1 MSASESSASPVVRRA
16 VTALDG
22 PPWRVAVL
30 VAAGTGAIALATW
43 LAGGTKTPMPQLIHV
58 VTVTTAITRGP
69 IAGGAAGAVAGLAL
83 GPLMPLDVT
92 TGEAQSLQGWVLR
105 LVVYVLVGVT
115 TGALSRAVRRAD
127 SNFRATVTRLPV
139 AVVVATS
146 SRPDGVVTYANDP
159 ATDLF
164 GAMIGRRVAEIFEA
178 RQARTPDGT
187 LFGSEQLPVTPRA
200 VIGGGVPARLDI
212 VDPAGHHRSI
222 QIRAFRAADGQVIAA
237 VEDLT
242 AEARFERSRR
252 HLVTLAGHHLRT
264 PLTPL
269 VGFSSLLAE
278 HAERTGDDTLR
289 QYSAVL
295 GRSAARLHALVDRLT
310 KLARLQPAMIQEYR
324 SVDVNMIVGV
334 VVGALDDRVQTGAL
348 PDGATAFV
356 VLDHVRAALEELVD
370 NALVHGRPPVRVEVR
385 LVSEHVEVVVSDA
398 GPGLPDSID
407 LDELFL
413 PFTGAG
419 ADPETEAPN
428 GQGLGLALALS
439 HCHATRAE
447 LDYDRRNGSFVVRLP
462 RDPGDLRA

>member
-1 MSASESSASPVVRRA
+1 VSGSESSPSPLVRRA
-16 VTALDG
+16 VTALGGD
-22 PPWRVAVL
+22 PWRVAVL
-30 VAAGTGAIALATW
+30 VGVATVAIGLVTW
-43 LAGGTKTPMPQLIHV
+43 LAGGTKTPVPQLVHL
-58 VTVTTAITRGP
+58 VTVTAAVTRGP
-69 IAGGAAGAVAGLAL
+69 LAGGVAGAVAGLAL
-83 GPLMPLDVT
+83 GPLMPLDVA
-92 TGEAQSLQGWVLR
+92 TGEAQSLQGWILR

-115 TGALSRAVRRAD
+115 TGALSRAVRHAD
-127 SNFRATVTRLPV
+127 TNFRDTMTRLPV
-139 AVVVATS
+139 AVVGATS
-146 SRPDGVVTYANDP
+146 SRPDGVVTYANEP
-159 ATDLF
+159 AVEMF
-164 GAMIGRRVAEIFEA
+164 GDMVGQRIAQVFEA
-178 RQARTPDGT
+178 RQARTPDGNR
-187 LFGSEQLPVTPRA
+187 FGIERLPATPAAVT
-200 VIGGGVPARLDI
+200 GGGVPARLDI

-222 QIRAFRAADGQVIAA
+222 QIRAFRATDGQVVAA

-269 VGFSSLLAE
+269 VGFGSLLAE

-295 GRSAARLHALVDRLT
+295 GRSAARLHTLVDRLT
-310 KLARLQPAMIQEYR
+310 QLARLQPAMIQEYR

-334 VVGALDDRVQTGAL
+334 VMGALDDRVQTGAL
-348 PDGATAFV
+348 PGGAIAFV
-356 VLDHVRAALEELVD
+356 VPDHARAAIEELVD

-385 LVSEHVEVVVSDA
+385 LASEHVEVVVSDA

-413 PFTGAG
+413 PFTGVG
-419 ADPETEAPN
+419 ADPETGAPN

-462 RDPGDLRA
+462 RDPGDRRV